1 MFGLPLETS
10 WMLIWPFVNLAAAL
24 IVYRIMK
31 KQDDMIDDREFGDEG
46 DLARFGPLEEG
57 KESAK

>member
-10 WMLIWPFVNLAAAL
+10 WMLIWPFVNLAAAI

-57 KESAK
+57 QARAK

>member
-1 MFGLPLETS
+1 
-10 WMLIWPFVNLAAAL
+10 MLIWPFVNLAAAI
-24 IVYRIMK
+24 IVYNIMK
-31 KQDDMIDDREFGDEG
+31 KQDDMVDDREFGDEG

>member
-10 WMLIWPFVNLAAAL
+10 WMLIWPFVNLAAAI

-46 DLARFGPLEEG
+46 YLARFGPLEEG